1 MSLLE
6 RHLREK
12 HCLFDGGN
20 ITGNGGGTGSGGS
33 QNGTPNGL
41 AQSSKRGGGSGGS
54 GGATGAERAT
64 VAAAEQADLQ
74 NMLLK
79 SAVVG
84 GAGQGGDTANSH
96 EASGG
101 EEELDNSEPM
111 YACDICGAAYT
122 MESLLQN
129 HRLRDHNIRPGED
142 DAGNLWS
149 TACFEGFLK
158 KLHFTVYYRIYII
171 SMMMMMMMKV
181 ISYTRFSKEEGRL
194 HQGEPQVQCV
204 LQNILL

>member
-12 HCLFDGGN
+12 HCIFDGGN
-20 ITGNGGGTGSGGS
+20 ITGNGGTGSGGS

-41 AQSSKRGGGSGGS
+41 AQSSKRGGVGGS
-54 GGATGAERAT
+54 GGNGGAGGVERAT

-79 SAVVG
+79 NTAGG
-84 GAGQGGDTANSH
+84 GAGPGGDTVNSH

-129 HRLRDHNIRPGED
+129 HRLRDHNIRPGDD
-142 DAGNLWS
+142 DACKICFQSS
-149 TACFEGFLK
+149 TGCF
-158 KLHFTVYYRIYII
+158 KLHLLSQFTVY
-171 SMMMMMMMKV
+171 
-181 ISYTRFSKEEGRL
+181 
-194 HQGEPQVQCV
+194 
-204 LQNILL
+204 